1 MSFSKTLK
9 KRALV
14 LSFGLS
20 AGAAIACT
28 DVGQVFAVTL
38 VAVDIRDIAGDI
50 GGALQAQFGHRY
62 GRDVKASG
70 TVHYTAKLPFG
81 LQGGVNVIPFE
92 KECGKTFQEQ
102 ANENWPMSA
111 SVVGN
116 VGGGGGMC
124 GDGGGMESVVIG
136 YKPIYKTATVSVP
149 GSGGGT
155 TSQQVLVGYEPIYG
169 MMPAQDSIMA
179 VC

>member
-1 MSFSKTLK
+1 MNFSKTLK

-14 LSFGLS
+14 LSFGLG

-38 VAVDIRDIAGDI
+38 VSVDIRDIAGDI
-50 GGALQAQFGHRY
+50 GGALQAQFGDRY
-62 GRDVKASG
+62 GRNVEASG

-81 LQGGVNVIPFE
+81 LKGGVNSIPFV
-92 KECGKTFQEQ
+92 KGCGKTFQEQ
-102 ANENWPMSA
+102 ANENWPMST
-111 SVVGN
+111 SVIGDLGGGGSGGMC
-116 VGGGGGMC
+116 GGGGGM
-124 GDGGGMESVVIG
+124 EPVVVG
-136 YKPIYKTATVSVP
+136 YRPIYKTATVSVP
-149 GSGGGT
+149 GGGT

-169 MMPAQDSIMA
+169 MKSTHDSIS